1 MSNDKT
7 MNPEQPLHTE
17 NPVIVG
23 LDIGTT
29 KIAAIAGRK
38 NQYGKLEILGF
49 GKADSSG
56 VNHGMVLNIEECIR
70 SIGVALEDCMAS
82 NPNLTIKEVYV
93 GIAGHHI
100 KSLQTRGDRIL
111 ANIEEEIRK
120 EDIDALLKDQYKTF
134 IPQGDQIIDI
144 IPQDFT
150 VDTLEGLSLPEVI
163 GMTGIKIGA
172 NFHIVT
178 GDKTA
183 IRNIHRCVTRSGLA
197 TKDLVLQ
204 PLASAAAVMCQED
217 FESGVAIVDIGGG
230 TTDLAVFH
238 EGMLKHTAVI
248 PIAGVNITN
257 DIRQGLGVLRSQAE
271 LMKVQFGMALA
282 DQAQSNA
289 FITIPGLKGQQPKEI
304 SAKNLAN
311 IIQARMEEILEYVV
325 YHLKQLNLLDKL
337 HGGIIL
343 TGGGSQ
349 LKHLIQL
356 SEYKTGLSA
365 RIGLPNEHLASGYKK
380 ELMLPM
386 YATCI
391 GLILRGYDDFENNR
405 LRFISNNSE
414 DSFDTNK
421 ETTGQFVEMTK
432 TFELS
437 AEELLRKEFGDSG
450 RSASDDQA
458 NNNNHSS
465 PPVEPTMTSNFTTP
479 DLFSQ
484 PEAQHPEQESNEVKQ
499 EKTLKRK
506 QLIRNVFGAV
516 KGRVLYWFENVD
528 DEKLDQ
534 PPNE

>member
-1 MSNDKT
+1 MQK
-7 MNPEQPLHTE
+7 E

-29 KIAAIAGRK
+29 KIACIAGRK
-38 NQYGKLEILGF
+38 NKFGKLEILGF
-49 GKADSSG
+49 GKSDSSG
-56 VNHGMVLNIEECIR
+56 VTHGMVLNIEDCIK
-70 SIGVALEDCMAS
+70 SIHIALDMCMAS

-100 KSLQTRGDRIL
+100 KSIQTHGDRVL

-120 EDIDALLKDQYKTF
+120 EDIDSLLKDQYKTF
-134 IPQGDQIIDI
+134 LPSGDQIIDI

-150 VDTLEGLSLPEVI
+150 VDSLSGFSMQEVI

-183 IRNIHRCVTRSGLA
+183 IRNIHRCVTRADLS

-204 PLASAAAVMCQED
+204 PLASAAAVMCPED

-271 LMKVQFGMALA
+271 QMKTQFGMALA
-282 DQAQSNA
+282 DEAKSNA
-289 FITIPGLKGQQPKEI
+289 FITIPGLKGQQPKEL
-304 SAKNLAN
+304 SAKNLAH
-311 IIQARMEEILEYVV
+311 IIQCRMEEILEYVT
-325 YHLKQLNLLDKL
+325 YHLKQLNLIDKL

-356 SEYKTGLSA
+356 TEYKTGLSA
-365 RIGLPNEHLASGYKK
+365 RIGFPNEHLAAGHHK
-380 ELMLPM
+380 ELMMPM

-391 GLILRGYDDFENNR
+391 GLILRGYDDFESNR
-405 LRFISNNSE
+405 LRFISSNSE
-414 DSFDTNK
+414 ESLNS
-421 ETTGQFVEMTK
+421 ENPEEEVEGSFVEMAK

-437 AEELLRKEFGDSG
+437 PQDILREAFGESVFQSEG
-450 RSASDDQA
+450 QHNVTITNETLSHEMMS
-458 NNNNHSS
+458 
-465 PPVEPTMTSNFTTP
+465 SNFPQTDIFDTIA
-479 DLFSQ
+479 SQ
-484 PEAQHPEQESNEVKQ
+484 TQYKEESQEVE
-499 EKTLKRK
+499 EGKTKERS
-506 QLIRNVFGAV
+506 QLIGNIFGSV
-516 KGRVLYWFENVD
+516 KNKVIYWFENID
-528 DEKLDQ
+528 DQKLD
-534 PPNE
+534 

>member
-1 MSNDKT
+1 MSNNT
-7 MNPEQPLHTE
+7 TPLSE

-70 SIGVALEDCMAS
+70 SIGVALDECMAS
-82 NPNLTIKEVYV
+82 NPKLTIKEVYV

-100 KSLQTRGDRIL
+100 KSLQTRGDRVL

-134 IPQGDQIIDI
+134 LPQGDQIIDI

-150 VDTLEGLSLPEVI
+150 VDSLGGLSIQEVI
-163 GMTGIKIGA
+163 GMSGIKIGA

-178 GDKTA
+178 GDKSA
-183 IRNIHRCVTRSGLA
+183 IRNIHRCVTRSNLT

-204 PLASAAAVMCQED
+204 PLASAAAVMCPED
-217 FESGVAIVDIGGG
+217 FEAGVAIVDIGGG
-230 TTDLAVFH
+230 TTDLAIFH

-257 DIRQGLGVLRSQAE
+257 DIRQGLGVLRTQAE

-282 DQAQSNA
+282 EQAPTNA

-304 SAKNLAN
+304 SARNLGN
-311 IIQARMEEILEYVV
+311 IIQARMEEIMEYVV
-325 YHLKQLNLLDKL
+325 YHLNQQNLVSKL
-337 HGGIIL
+337 HGGLIL

-356 SEYKTGLSA
+356 AEYKTGLPA
-365 RIGLPNEHLASGYKK
+365 RIGLPNEHLATGYKR

-405 LRFISNNSE
+405 IRFSSNNLE
-414 DSFDTNK
+414 D
-421 ETTGQFVEMTK
+421 
-432 TFELS
+432 TFIPPVPEDEVTMIDS
-437 AEELLRKEFGDSG
+437 PASTEDLLRQEFGDYTAPAAAVVSEAPLAD
-450 RSASDDQA
+450 SNITA
-458 NNNNHSS
+458 NYS
-465 PPVEPTMTSNFTTP
+465 MP
-479 DLFSQ
+479 DLFHQ
-484 PEAQHPEQESNEVKQ
+484 PEA
-499 EKTLKRK
+499 TLPSSEPATDGGVKRK
-506 QLIRNVFGAV
+506 VLIRNVFGSV
-516 KGRVLYWFENVD
+516 KNKVLYWFENVD
-528 DEKLDQ
+528 DEKLDA
-534 PPNE
+534 

>member
-1 MSNDKT
+1 M
-7 MNPEQPLHTE
+7 PQE

-38 NQYGKLEILGF
+38 NEFGKLEILGF

-70 SIGVALEDCMAS
+70 SINIALDSCLAS

-93 GIAGHHI
+93 GIAGQHI
-100 KSLQTRGDRIL
+100 KSLQTRGDRVL

-120 EDIDALLKDQYKTF
+120 EDIDSLIKDQYKTF
-134 IPQGDQIIDI
+134 IPTGDQIIDI

-150 VDTLEGLSLPEVI
+150 VDTFGGYTFQQVV
-163 GMTGIKIGA
+163 GMTGIRIGA

-183 IRNIHRCVTRSGLA
+183 IRNIHRCVTRSGLT

-204 PLASAAAVMCQED
+204 PLASAAAVMCPED
-217 FESGVAIVDIGGG
+217 LESGVAIVDIGGG

-238 EGMLKHTAVI
+238 DGMLKHTAVI

-257 DIRQGLGVLRSQAE
+257 DIRQGLGVLRTQAE
-271 LMKVQFGMALA
+271 QMKVQFGMALA
-282 DQAQSNA
+282 DEAKSNA

-304 SAKNLAN
+304 SAKNLAH
-311 IIQARMEEILEYVV
+311 IIQSRMDEILEYVM
-325 YHLKQLNLLDKL
+325 YHLKQLNLVEKL

-356 SEYKTGLSA
+356 TEFRTGLST
-365 RIGLPNEHLASGYKK
+365 RIGFPNEHLAPGHIN
-380 ELMLPM
+380 ELMMPM

-391 GLILRGYDDFENNR
+391 GLILRGYDDFESNR
-405 LRFISNNSE
+405 IRFISNNVENQQANSE
-414 DSFDTNK
+414 EVEGK
-421 ETTGQFVEMTK
+421 FVEMAK

-437 AEELLRKEFGDSG
+437 PEELLRKEFGEDFTPSIVPT
-450 RSASDDQA
+450 AENQA
-458 NNNNHSS
+458 PMADVNTDNATAANQQS
-465 PPVEPTMTSNFTTP
+465 
-479 DLFSQ
+479 DLFNNYTQ
-484 PEAQHPEQESNEVKQ
+484 APNDVDKPTEAKEAQTTN
-499 EKTLKRK
+499 RK
-506 QLIRNVFGAV
+506 LLIKNVFGTV
-516 KGRVLYWFENVD
+516 KNKVIYWFENVD
-528 DEKLDQ
+528 DERLDA
-534 PPNE
+534 

>member
-1 MSNDKT
+1 MQN
-7 MNPEQPLHTE
+7 E

-38 NQYGKLEILGF
+38 NKFGKLEILGF
-49 GKADSSG
+49 GRADSSG

-70 SIGVALEDCMAS
+70 SINLALENCLET
-82 NPNLTIKEVYV
+82 NPNLNIKEVYV

-100 KSLQTRGDRIL
+100 KSLQTRGDRVL

-120 EDIDALLKDQYKTF
+120 EDIDALLKDQYKTY
-134 IPQGDQIIDI
+134 IPTGDQIIDI

-150 VDTLEGLSLPEVI
+150 VDTLTGLSLQQVT

-178 GDKTA
+178 GDKSA
-183 IRNIHRCVTRSGLA
+183 IKNIYRCVTRAGLA

-204 PLASAAAVMCQED
+204 PLASAAAVMCAED

-257 DIRQGLGVLRSQAE
+257 DIRLGLGVLRSQAE
-271 LMKVQFGMALA
+271 QMKVQFGMALA
-282 DQAQSNA
+282 EEAKSNA

-311 IIQARMEEILEYVV
+311 IIQCRMEEILEYVM
-325 YHLKQLNLLDKL
+325 YHLKQLNLHDKL

-356 SEYKTGLSA
+356 TEYRTGLPT
-365 RIGLPNEHLASGYKK
+365 RIGLPNEHLASGYAS
-380 ELMLPM
+380 ELMKPM

-391 GLILRGYDDFENNR
+391 GLILRGYDDYESNR
-405 LRFISNNSE
+405 LRFISSNTDDSVGNSE
-414 DSFDTNK
+414 VVEGT
-421 ETTGQFVEMTK
+421 FVNMAQTY
-432 TFELS
+432 ELS
-437 AEELLRKEFGDSG
+437 PEELLKQEFGDSP
-450 RSASDDQA
+450 AMQQT
-458 NNNNHSS
+458 
-465 PPVEPTMTSNFTTP
+465 PTEQMDFATQVNAFEQEQQSNTAM

-484 PEAQHPEQESNEVKQ
+484 PPAPAQEPRESMSGKI
-499 EKTLKRK
+499 EKRTKH
-506 QLIRNVFGAV
+506 ISNVFSTV
-516 KGRVLYWFENVD
+516 KNKVIYWFENIE
-528 DEKLDQ
+528 DEQLDK
-534 PPNE
+534 

>member
-1 MSNDKT
+1 MSNVQE
-7 MNPEQPLHTE
+7 NQQE

-38 NQYGKLEILGF
+38 NKYGKLEILGF
-49 GKADSSG
+49 GKSDSSG

-70 SIGVALEDCMAS
+70 SIAVALEECRAS

-111 ANIEEEIRK
+111 ANIEEEIRR
-120 EDIDALLKDQYKTF
+120 EDIEALIKDQFKTF

-150 VDTLEGLSLPEVI
+150 VDALAGLTVQEVI

-183 IRNIHRCVTRSGLA
+183 IRNIHRCVTRSNL
-197 TKDLVLQ
+197 TVKDLVLQ
-204 PLASAAAVMCQED
+204 PLASAAAVMCPED

-257 DIRQGLGVLRSQAE
+257 DIRQGLGVLRTQAE

-282 DQAQSNA
+282 DHAQSNA

-304 SAKNLAN
+304 SAKNLAS

-325 YHLKQLNLLDKL
+325 YHLNQLNLLDKL

-349 LKHLIQL
+349 LKHLMQL
-356 SEYKTGLSA
+356 TEFKTGLPT
-365 RIGLPNEHLASGYKK
+365 RIGFPNEHLAAGYRK
-380 ELMLPM
+380 ELMMPM

-391 GLILRGYDDFENNR
+391 GLILRGFDDYENNR
-405 LRFISNNSE
+405 LKFTSNNNEEHFERKNELQDQKESKE
-414 DSFDTNK
+414 ETDT
-421 ETTGQFVEMTK
+421 V
-432 TFELS
+432 ELS
-437 AEELLRKEFGDSG
+437 AEDILKETFGDT
-450 RSASDDQA
+450 SASTTLQV
-458 NNNNHSS
+458 NEPSS
-465 PPVEPTMTSNFTTP
+465 EPTITSNFP
-479 DLFSQ
+479 SNSLFDIVDPTISQ
-484 PEAQHPEQESNEVKQ
+484 NEQKEIRA
-499 EKTLKRK
+499 EKTERRK
-506 QLIRNVFGAV
+506 VLIKNVFGSV
-516 KGRVLYWFENVD
+516 KNKVLYWFENVD

-534 PPNE
+534 

>member
-1 MSNDKT
+1 MQN
-7 MNPEQPLHTE
+7 E

-38 NQYGKLEILGF
+38 NQFGKLEILGF
-49 GKADSSG
+49 GKSDSSG
-56 VNHGMVLNIEECIR
+56 VTHGMVLNIEDCIR
-70 SIGVALEDCMAS
+70 SIGVALDDCMAS

-100 KSLQTRGDRIL
+100 KSIQTSGDRVL

-134 IPQGDQIIDI
+134 IPSGDQIIDI

-150 VDTLEGLSLPEVI
+150 VDSFGGLTMQQVI
-163 GMTGIKIGA
+163 GMTGIKVGA

-183 IRNIHRCVTRSGLA
+183 IRNMHRCVTRAGLQ

-204 PLASAAAVMCQED
+204 PLASAAAVMCPED
-217 FESGVAIVDIGGG
+217 FEAGVAIVDIGGG

-271 LMKVQFGMALA
+271 QMKVQFGMALA
-282 DQAQSNA
+282 DEAKSNA
-289 FITIPGLKGQQPKEI
+289 FITIPGLKGQQPREI
-304 SAKNLAN
+304 SAKNLAH
-311 IIQARMEEILEYVV
+311 IIQSRMEEILEYVA
-325 YHLKQLNLLDKL
+325 YHLRQLNLHDKL

-356 SEYKTGLSA
+356 TEFKTGLSA
-365 RIGLPNEHLASGYKK
+365 RIGFPNEHLAAGHRK

-391 GLILRGYDDFENNR
+391 GLILRGYDDFESNR
-405 LRFISNNSE
+405 LRFISNNTEENFSKNTE
-414 DSFDTNK
+414 
-421 ETTGQFVEMTK
+421 EVEGQFVEMKK

-437 AEELLRKEFGDSG
+437 ADELLRMEFGDQST
-450 RSASDDQA
+450 
-458 NNNNHSS
+458 
-465 PPVEPTMTSNFTTP
+465 PETPMPVQEIPTTHINYVPEQTTMQSNFVQP
-479 DLFSQ
+479 SIFDAL
-484 PEAQHPEQESNEVKQ
+484 PEASQTPEATHIKEEKSNQ
-499 EKTLKRK
+499 RSTLIK
-506 QLIRNVFGAV
+506 NVFGSV
-516 KGRVLYWFENVD
+516 KNTVLYWFENID
-528 DEKLDQ
+528 DERLDK
-534 PPNE
+534 